1 MGDADVFITVLLKD
15 WGRIYFLHVI
25 QLKTHTYTASCYFPL
40 QDSKGSFSSPLSICA
55 VPDLLTSYTVY
66 LFICFCFAAQ
76 KITFMHYG
84 SASWHT
90 SSGLG

>member
-1 MGDADVFITVLLKD
+1 MGNAGVFITALLKD

-25 QLKTHTYTASCYFPL
+25 QLKKTHIHCICYFPL

-55 VPDLLTSYTVY
+55 VPELLTSYTVY
-66 LFICFCFAAQ
+66 LFIWFCFAAQ

-90 SSGLG
+90 TSGLG